1 MLGGIWIIRQYEAH
15 GPSASGPTCP
25 MSRNAAESNLSP
37 AELAELEHAFATDPS
52 GKAYEPLAEAY
63 LAMGRFM
70 EAMVVCKKGARALPK
85 SAAPRL
91 LLARIQLA
99 QDRQERA
106 LKELEE
112 ALAREPEH
120 LPALRMAAEL
130 QLDLG
135 REEEAKALLA
145 RAVEVD
151 PSDLAV
157 TELARAYGVLPQ
169 EEAPAPAPAPT
180 PAAAPAAA
188 PAAPAAPASTP
199 APAPAEAAPAPTQVP
214 SPAAQPQAPASAAP
228 PKAKAKPAKQAK
240 QARPAAQSKPAAQAR
255 PTPQAAPALDLSAWE
270 DDDEGR
276 ASNAQAGRSRLLAT
290 AAVLLVALGGWIAFT
305 NWQGGKERRITEALQ
320 ATADAVR
327 KDTYLSYKEATEAG
341 DRLISLAPNHH
352 EGRAYQAYV
361 AALRWGEQGEGEDFH
376 RRAKEHLE
384 VAKKGLAGHPRVVAA
399 DALILFF
406 ERDPSGA
413 QALLEEAIAS
423 GGGGLGLLHET
434 LGRIRMESGDL
445 DGAAASLK
453 TAQTHDF
460 NSVRLLSTLGRLHW
474 RMGMEPEAWAF
485 FDSALRLDGEHADS
499 LLGKALLILDS
510 DAERGE
516 GDRDKL
522 LAEAKAQIDKVLSLP
537 SGAVSTRQLARA
549 KFAQGQLHLAQE
561 QAGQGERLEKEAFAL
576 DPTNADIRLLRGRRL
591 LREGETAAAVRD
603 IEEAIRIEPRL
614 ASYADLSRALRD
626 QPAQRVA
633 KMEEATQTFPKSG
646 RAWLLLGDARR
657 SAGAALEAKRAYD
670 EALRVENG
678 KMPEARVRLAALHR
692 QQKEFALAKAEIERA
707 LTDLG
712 RAPVGSVV
720 AAAHTEQG
728 RIFEEGEDDPVAAF
742 ESYAKAIS
750 AWENHAPAYYYLGRI
765 SAGQRSE
772 EQRRQAVESL
782 ETYLRLDPRG
792 GYAGQARNLLARLR

>member
-1 MLGGIWIIRQYEAH
+1 
-15 GPSASGPTCP
+15 
-25 MSRNAAESNLSP
+25 MSSNTAESNLSP

-63 LAMGRFM
+63 LSMGRFM

-85 SAAPRL
+85 AAAPRL

-99 QDRQERA
+99 QDRPERA
-106 LKELEE
+106 LKELEG
-112 ALAREPEH
+112 ALALEPEH

-130 QLDLG
+130 QLDLDK
-135 REEEAKALLA
+135 EEEAKALLA
-145 RAVEVD
+145 RAVKVD
-151 PSDLAV
+151 PSDLAI
-157 TELARAYGVLPQ
+157 TELARAFGVLPA
-169 EEAPAPAPAPT
+169 EESPAPTPAPAAAAAPAPQAAEPAQPKAPPQQKAEVQPAAAPAPAPQ
-180 PAAAPAAA
+180 AAK
-188 PAAPAAPASTP
+188 
-199 APAPAEAAPAPTQVP
+199 PAEAKGKAKQK
-214 SPAAQPQAPASAAP
+214 AAAKPQPKQQAKPQAPV
-228 PKAKAKPAKQAK
+228 QAV
-240 QARPAAQSKPAAQAR
+240 A
-255 PTPQAAPALDLSAWE
+255 ALDLSAWE

-276 ASNAQAGRSRLLAT
+276 SSNAKAGKSRLLAT
-290 AAVLLVALGGWIAFT
+290 AAVLLVALGGWVAFT

-341 DRLISLAPNHH
+341 DRLVALAPSHY

-399 DALILFF
+399 EALVRFF

-413 QALLEEAIAS
+413 QSLLDEAIAA

-434 LGRIRMESGDL
+434 LGRIQMESGEL
-445 DGAAASLK
+445 DAAAASLK
-453 TAQTHDF
+453 AAQTHDF
-460 NSVRLLSTLGRLHW
+460 NSVRLLSALGRLHW

-522 LAEAKAQIDKVLSLP
+522 LAEAKAQIDKVLALP

-549 KFAQGQLHLAQE
+549 KFAQGQLALAQG

-576 DPTNADIRLLRGRRL
+576 DPTSADIRLLRGRRL
-591 LREGETAAAVRD
+591 LREGEKAAAVRD

-614 ASYADLSRALRD
+614 TSYADLSRALQD

-633 KMEEATQTFPKSG
+633 KMEEATQIFSKSG
-646 RAWLLLGDARR
+646 RAWLLLGDARMG
-657 SAGAALEAKRAYD
+657 AGAALEAKRAYD
-670 EALRVENG
+670 EALRVEEG
-678 KMPEARVRLAALHR
+678 KMPEARVHLAALHR
-692 QQKEFALAKAEIERA
+692 QQKEWALAKAEIEKA

-712 RAPVGSVV
+712 RAPVGSVA

-728 RIFEEGEDDPVAAF
+728 RILEEGEDDPVAAF
-742 ESYAKAIS
+742 QSYAQAIS
-750 AWENHAPAYYYLGRI
+750 AWEQHAPAYFYLGRI
-765 SAGQRSE
+765 SAGQRSA

-792 GYAGQARNLLARLR
+792 EHAGQARGLLARLK